1 MSSAIQTDAASPR
14 ERLIQA
20 RKALVREAIV
30 AAALAEFAA
39 FGYESAKVNDIA
51 KRAGVSLAAFYAAFP
66 SKWEVFRALHS
77 EMLDALMREVGAR
90 VVAGVD
96 AFDRLRLGLE
106 GYLRFHMQHP
116 DFLRVQLRE
125 RVPWGTTDELR
136 TPEQTRAWEAG
147 LVMLTAA
154 FRQGMDDGLLVPD
167 DPVLCARTATA
178 MGQVRLVVW
187 IGNEMREAADAVA
200 DSANRQIVRT
210 FARPE
215 RVVELLAR
223 LDRG

>member
-1 MSSAIQTDAASPR
+1 MSSTVQDESSNPR

-20 RKALVREAIV
+20 RRALVRGSIV
-30 AAALAEFAA
+30 GAALREFAD
-39 FGYESAKVNDIA
+39 FGYENAKVNDIA

-77 EMLDALMREVGAR
+77 EMLDALLREVGER
-90 VVAGVD
+90 VIAAHD
-96 AFDRLRLGLE
+96 AFDRLRFGLE
-106 GYLRFHMQHP
+106 GYLRFHIQHP

-136 TPEQTRAWEAG
+136 TPEQTRAWETG

-154 FRQGMDDGLLVPD
+154 FRQAMDDGLLVED
-167 DPVLCARTATA
+167 DAELCARTATA
-178 MGQVRLVVW
+178 MGQVRLAVW
-187 IGNEMREAADAVA
+187 ISNHMRESADAVA

-215 RVVELLAR
+215 RVIELLVR
-223 LDRG
+223 LDR